1 MPCKIGR
8 NFYRYETSVTVRQAI
23 MAVKN
28 KGKSMD
34 KTYPHMQIAYDP
46 QYKAAWVAMAAQPV
60 PCFTQTLLHS
70 LLAYFGDVRAEID
83 AGGREYRYIVGT
95 SGVPGVYNL
104 GGDLRLFAQAIVR
117 RDRDTLMAYA
127 ADCIKVLYEVM
138 THLSRELTTINLV
151 EGDALGGG
159 FEGALAGNVL
169 IAEKGVRMGLPE
181 VLFNLFPGMG
191 AYSMLSRKAG
201 SSVAEKMMMGG
212 EIYTA
217 EQLYEMGVV
226 DILAEKGEGRQ
237 EVLRYIERAEKSP
250 NSYRAMRR
258 VKDYC
263 NPVSY
268 QELLDITTIWVDAA
282 LNLTERDLQVMS
294 HLLHKQG
301 NKFAG

>member
-1 MPCKIGR
+1 
-8 NFYRYETSVTVRQAI
+8 
-23 MAVKN
+23 
-28 KGKSMD
+28 MD
-34 KTYPHMQIAYDP
+34 KHYPHMQVSYDP
-46 QYKAAWVAMAAQPV
+46 QHKAAWVAMAAQPL
-60 PCFTQTLLHS
+60 PCFTPALLHS
-70 LLAYFGDVRAEID
+70 LLAYFDDVRTEID
-83 AGGREYRYIVGT
+83 SGRREYRYIVGT
-95 SGVPGVYNL
+95 SGIPGVYNL
-104 GGDLRLFAQAIVR
+104 GGDLHLFAQAIAR
-117 RDRDTLMAYA
+117 RDRSTLMSYA

-138 THLSRELTTINLV
+138 THLNRELTTINLV

-169 IAEKGVRMGLPE
+169 VAEKGTRMGLPE

-201 SSVAEKMMMGG
+201 TGVAEKMMMGG

-226 DILAEKGEGRQ
+226 DILAEKNCGRQ

-250 NSYRAMRR
+250 NSHRAMRR

-268 QELLDITTIWVDAA
+268 QELADITAIWVDAA
-282 LNLTERDLQVMS
+282 LKLGGRDLQVMA

-301 NKFAG
+301 NKFANSANLPK